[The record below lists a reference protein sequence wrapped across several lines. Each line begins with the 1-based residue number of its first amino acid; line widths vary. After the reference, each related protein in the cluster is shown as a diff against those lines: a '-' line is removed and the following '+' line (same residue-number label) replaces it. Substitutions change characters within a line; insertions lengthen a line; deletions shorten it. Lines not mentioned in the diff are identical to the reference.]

1 MISIRRNEI
10 FDFGNSFSDSW
21 ISCNITFNTRC
32 ERRTKEIQKNDN
44 IIHYVGDGGEFYRMD
59 FENNIGQCIIGAIT
73 VVIGVV
79 FWYKFL
85 W

>member
-1 MISIRRNEI
+1 MKYLILGTALVIHGLAAILLSIRDAKDIRKKY
-10 FDFGNSFSDSW
+10 
-21 ISCNITFNTRC
+21 
-32 ERRTKEIQKNDN
+32 KENDN